1 MGKIKKSKSKTK
13 SKSSSPFSSS
23 DSGDSD
29 VFHEVPNYAEL
40 VKQQKFTEF
49 APKESLVTTMDANEF
64 TIDYI
69 HRNGIK
75 NPIIFTEQQDILG
88 IKIPNFSYSE
98 VLSRIPPHTEIDI
111 FNHANDK
118 QRTMPVSTI
127 VSELEK
133 PVGSKRNGPYNM
145 LSLECSGW
153 EMSGHIS
160 PPTVVREIDWAQ
172 TVFPK
177 DKFAHRDY
185 SKVEKYILMT
195 MANSYTDFHIDFGG
209 TSVWYHVQRGEKY
222 FFVIEPTAQNV
233 RLFEEWMS
241 AYQAGTYTGF
251 FGDVIQK
258 CQCVKMS
265 PGNTLILPAGWIHAV
280 YTPVDSLVYGGNFLH
295 EYSISMQMRIKKKF
309 KYPYY
314 EQTVWYFAADVVRK
328 ATGRNYVCL
337 VSSEHLE
344 ELRELPRPETECYD
358 LPNENWEC
366 YNEWKGDPCQRT
378 FDPIDG
384 RLNDEPQ
391 SYNDEYL
398 AQQSPMFRKELY
410 KLQQFLRR
418 ILDNRNRKKDRIA
431 EGIRRP
437 RHLILDLERV
447 VDRLMEPLSPSADLS
462 IEPAVL
468 VANRSTQKTPDPNIS
483 SVESNVAQSTDHNP
497 AESDKIDI
505 SIDESK
511 ASELEHTN
519 TSSSKDESSL
529 EMPEIKKIKVEGMT
543 KLVKET
549 SSTETGR
556 KRPLSSEKKKTN
568 GRASTL
574 NKPSTPGSDKR
585 SHSRGQLKYR
595 RHESPLP
602 SATTETT
609 PLPDDPINTAVPL
622 GRGQTTRKDYVKL
635 NSINRPPK
643 HVNSTPKTPQKQQI
657 NQNSSFLIED
667 NNPPEVFYF
676 NDQTPM
682 LKPQSN
688 GRANAQLD
696 EILKTVGDI
705 PKEF

>member
-295 EYSISMQMRIKKKF
+295 EYSISMQMRVRDYEDRLQIKKKF

-358 LPNENWEC
+358 LPNEN
-366 YNEWKGDPCQRT
+366 
-378 FDPIDG
+378 
-384 RLNDEPQ
+384 
-391 SYNDEYL
+391 
-398 AQQSPMFRKELY
+398 
-410 KLQQFLRR
+410 
-418 ILDNRNRKKDRIA
+418 ILHNKVQCSAKNCTNFNSFCVEFWTIEIEKKDRIA

>member
-29 VFHEVPNYAEL
+29 VFHKVPNYAEL

-49 APKESLVTTMDANEF
+49 APKESLVTTMDANDF

-75 NPIIFTEQQDILG
+75 NPIIFTEQQDVLG
-88 IKIPNFSYSE
+88 IKIPNFSYGE

-118 QRTMPVSTI
+118 QKTMPVSTI

-133 PVGSKRNGPYNM
+133 PSGSKRNGPYNM

-153 EMSGHIS
+153 EMSNHIS

-195 MANSYTDFHIDFGG
+195 MAQSYTDFHIDFGG
-209 TSVWYHVQRGEKY
+209 TSVWYHVQKGEKY

-280 YTPVDSLVYGGNFLH
+280 FTPLDSLVYGGNFLH
-295 EYSISMQMRIKKKF
+295 EYSISMQMRVRDYEDRLQIKKKF

-314 EQTVWYFAADVVRK
+314 EQTVWYFAAEVVRK
-328 ATGRNYVCL
+328 ATGRNYVGL
-337 VSSEHLE
+337 VSSEQLD
-344 ELRELPRPETECYD
+344 ELRKQPQNENECYD
-358 LPNENWEC
+358 LPNESWEC
-366 YNEWKGDPCQRT
+366 YNEWKGDPCQTT
-378 FDPIDG
+378 FDSIDD
-384 RLNDEPQ
+384 RLNDEPS

-447 VDRLMEPLSPSADLS
+447 VDRLMEPVADLS
-462 IEPAVL
+462 VEPAVL
-468 VANRSTQKTPDPNIS
+468 VANGTEKTPDTSIS
-483 SVESNVAQSTDHNP
+483 SVDNNIETSTDHC
-497 AESDKIDI
+497 STQSIDI
-505 SIDESK
+505 DMSVNESK
-511 ASELEHTN
+511 TSEVDSNSFNSKEDLSSEILEVKSVNLDNKST
-519 TSSSKDESSL
+519 T
-529 EMPEIKKIKVEGMT
+529 P
-543 KLVKET
+543 VKET
-549 SSTETGR
+549 SSTEQGR
-556 KRPLSSEKKKTN
+556 KRQHSEKKKS
-568 GRASTL
+568 GRTSVV
-574 NKPSTPGSDKR
+574 NKSSPGSDKR
-585 SHSRGQLKYR
+585 SHSRGQSKYR
-595 RHESPLP
+595 RNESPLP
-602 SATTETT
+602 SAIETT
-609 PLPDDPINTAVPL
+609 RLPDDPINTAVPL

-635 NSINRPPK
+635 NSINRPPIRVIPTLK
-643 HVNSTPKTPQKQQI
+643 TQQTPQS
-657 NQNSSFLIED
+657 NNNSSFVVED
-667 NNPPEVFYF
+667 NPSERF
-676 NDQTPM
+676 NNQ
-682 LKPQSN
+682 PQMSQPQHN
-688 GRANAQLD
+688 GRANAKLD
-696 EILKTVGDI
+696 EILKTLGDI